1 MFVVLE
7 RYMYIKFATRMPT
20 AAYTVPIVFC
30 ISRSVSHNLLGR
42 SNLESCAQVALPF
55 LCQYM
60 FPLSDCSTGTSYSA
74 TRDDCI
80 MISKG
85 VCADVWDLGLTFG
98 YKLPN
103 CDELP
108 KANGKW
114 IN

>member
-1 MFVVLE
+1 M
-7 RYMYIKFATRMPT
+7 
-20 AAYTVPIVFC
+20 
-30 ISRSVSHNLLGR
+30 SHNLLGR

-60 FPLSDCSTGTSYSA
+60 FLLSDCSTGTSYSA

-80 MISKG
+80 MISEG
-85 VCADVWDLGLTFG
+85 VCADVWDLGLRFG
-98 YKLPN
+98 YDLPN